1 MISLFI
7 PAFVV
12 LVLPR
17 MFSEDS
23 SFLVFGG
30 GGADKGAPVSSYC

>member
-1 MISLFI
+1 MISLFS
-7 PAFVV
+7 PASVV

-23 SFLVFGG
+23 SSLVFGG
-30 GGADKGAPVSSYC
+30 RGADKGAPVSSY